1 VAIARSQTLPTF
13 EWRLAWHVSE
23 APHKKTPLYDEH
35 VRLGAKVV
43 PFAGWLMPV
52 QYSSIVEEHQIVRN
66 NVGIFDISH
75 MGQFIVNGA
84 AGREWL
90 NRMLTN
96 NVENLA
102 TGTGQYT
109 FLLNE
114 KGGIIDD
121 LIVYRIASETF
132 LLVVNAA
139 RTAEDFAWLQN
150 HLKETCSLD
159 HTGDGPSFAE
169 AMAGKLQTVSSCTLT
184 NRSAE
189 FGAVAVQGPRVIELF
204 YSLFGTDVEPPGRNQ
219 IADFTF
225 DGTIVS
231 VARTGYTGEDGIE
244 VFFRVE
250 DGPKFWDA
258 ALEKGKT
265 LGIKPCGLGARDT
278 LRLEMCY
285 PLNGSDL
292 SPERN
297 PIEAGLGFFV
307 DLSKPH
313 FVGRDALLK
322 TKQSGPAE
330 KLVPFRMTN
339 KGPPPRPHYAV
350 FRNGEQIGEVS
361 SGTLSPS
368 LNWGIGMAYVSSA
381 HAKIGAEIDIEIRG
395 QKFSATVEKKP
406 LYRKPAS

>member
-1 VAIARSQTLPTF
+1 
-13 EWRLAWHVSE
+13 VSE
-23 APHKKTPLYDEH
+23 KRTSLYDEH
-35 VRLGAKVV
+35 VGLGAKIV

-52 QYSSIVEEHQIVRN
+52 QYSSIVEEHQTVRN

-75 MGQFIVNGA
+75 MGQFIVDGA

-102 TGTGQYT
+102 PGAGQYT

-114 KGGIIDD
+114 NGGIIDD

-132 LLVVNAA
+132 LLVVNSA
-139 RTAEDFAWLQN
+139 RADDDFAWLQD
-150 HLKETCSLD
+150 HLEVGHASGLPDRTDRKRDACAT
-159 HTGDGPSFAE
+159 
-169 AMAGKLQTVSSCTLT
+169 MLT
-184 NRSAE
+184 SRSAN
-189 FGAVAVQGPRVIELF
+189 FGAVAVQGPRTAALFGALFGKEIELPARNHIVDVP
-204 YSLFGTDVEPPGRNQ
+204 FGTTN
-219 IADFTF
+219 
-225 DGTIVS
+225 VS

-244 VFFRVE
+244 VFFPASDAV
-250 DGPKFWDA
+250 KFWRA
-258 ALEKGKT
+258 ALERGKP

-307 DLSKPH
+307 DLTKPD
-313 FVGRDALLK
+313 FVGHDALLK

-330 KLVPFRMTN
+330 KLVPFRMTK

-350 FRNGEQIGEVS
+350 FRNGEQIGEVT

-381 HAKIGAEIDIEIRG
+381 HAKIGAEIDIEIRA
-395 QKFSATVEKKP
+395 QKFPAIVEKKP